1 MLQSIVLENVLI
13 TNLFGSSEDNGHNCT
28 VLYDSG
34 LLQDPQRVAWFS
46 GHPRCICS
54 DPACPVCI
62 CKNHIDKETTHQMNY
77 KDEWIKGDNK
87 FVHFKTLLKIGSV
100 AKIYLMCGL
109 LQNARTK
116 DPVTVKE

>member
-1 MLQSIVLENVLI
+1 MLQIIVLENGLI

-34 LLQDPQRVAWFS
+34 LLQDPQRVTWFS

-62 CKNHIDKETTHQMNY
+62 HLQKSYRQRNY
-77 KDEWIKGDNK
+77 TPNE
-87 FVHFKTLLKIGSV
+87 
-100 AKIYLMCGL
+100 
-109 LQNARTK
+109 LQRWVN
-116 DPVTVKE
+116 